1 MVINFFDLKGL
12 DFDWCKNPDIGLVKP
27 DLTFYIDA
35 DPEEIQKR
43 SNYGEERY
51 EKVEFQKRVQMA
63 YGKFKELARDDS
75 HWVTVEANNKNVDE
89 IHAEIL
95 ERFVSYYYESAS

>member
-1 MVINFFDLKGL
+1 M
-12 DFDWCKNPDIGLVKP
+12 KP

-35 DPEEIQKR
+35 DPDEIKKR

-51 EKVEFQKRVQMA
+51 EKVEFQKRVQEA
-63 YGKFKELARDDS
+63 YSKFKELSRDDS
-75 HWVTVEANNKNVDE
+75 HWVTVEANNKNVEE

-95 ERFVSYYYESAS
+95 ERFVAYYDESKVSIEEISNSLFKDYKEAMQ